1 MACFSK
7 PEHAE
12 EIRSHDSVLPILDGD
27 FFTSRPGIST
37 HGDPRWSLSH
47 HRGFGFEV
55 PHEVGEVRGAQIL
68 DAAWGNSRLIRC
80 PFEHPKTS
88 ASTPSIILFRS
99 CRAEHFAGSY
109 PENRPTGL
117 RCLGF
122 CKYGSSVFSSYDFGP
137 FQRK

>member
-12 EIRSHDSVLPILDGD
+12 EIRSHDSVLPILDSD

-37 HGDPRWSLSH
+37 HVGDPRWSLSH

-68 DAAWGNSRLIRC
+68 DAAWGNSRFFSDAHLNI
-80 PFEHPKTS
+80 PKRPQVS
-88 ASTPSIILFRS
+88 FYSDLLGPNILRDHIPKIDPQV
-99 CRAEHFAGSY
+99 CA
-109 PENRPTGL
+109 
-117 RCLGF
+117 
-122 CKYGSSVFSSYDFGP
+122 V
-137 FQRK
+137 

>member
-1 MACFSK
+1 MIQSFLL
-7 PEHAE
+7 
-12 EIRSHDSVLPILDGD
+12 DSVL
-27 FFTSRPGIST
+27 FFSRPGIST
-37 HGDPRWSLSH
+37 HVGDPRWSLSH

-80 PFEHPKTS
+80 PFEHPLKRLQVSFYSDLCGPFFFCGIISRKLTHS
-88 ASTPSIILFRS
+88 FALLGGFWKEVLQST
-99 CRAEHFAGSY
+99 C
-109 PENRPTGL
+109 
-117 RCLGF
+117 CKC